1 MFKSLFS
8 KYITAFMV
16 VMVIGFAAVA
26 VVVSVVFVQYTVG
39 MKRDMIEMCSTLV
52 VNYVK
57 GECGVTDAHE
67 FERAVNKQFNE
78 IKDYCTGISPIK
90 NELIFMICDPEGHI
104 LINDGNTPYG
114 YILSDIPENRMEE
127 ISRTDELCEV
137 NLDGVFESRH
147 YSYSAPIRGSEGEFL
162 GAVIIATGSNSMTN
176 MTGVF
181 ARIIALTTL
190 WSMIIVL
197 VTVYFL
203 SQRISAP
210 LNDMN
215 RAAKSF
221 AQGKFDV
228 RVPVNGRDEVAE
240 LAVAFNDMAEKLT
253 TVEDMRR
260 GFLANISHDLR
271 TPMTTI
277 SGFIDAILDGAIPED
292 REEYYLQLIGKEIR
306 RLSRLVSLL
315 LDISRIEAG
324 DRKFTFAPFDVCE
337 VARQIL
343 ISNEQRLEQKGLDV
357 SFECDRDNMYV
368 MADKDAIHQILYN
381 ICDNAIK
388 FANDGGKYAIS
399 ITERD
404 KKVFVSVF
412 NEGRGISQ
420 EDLPYVFDR
429 FYKSDK
435 SRGLDKSG
443 VGLGLY
449 ICKTIISAHDQEIWA
464 ESEYGKNCRF
474 TFTLDPCDPPAV
486 RRRAEDQPAD
496 RRQADG

>member
-16 VMVIGFAAVA
+16 IMVIAFAAVA
-26 VVVSVVFVQYTVG
+26 VVVNIVFVQYTVG
-39 MKRDMIEMCSTLV
+39 TKRNMIEMCSTLV
-52 VNYVK
+52 VNYVE

-67 FERAVNKQFNE
+67 FERAVNKQFND
-78 IKDYCTGISPIK
+78 IRDYCTNISPIK
-90 NELIFMICDPEGHI
+90 NELIFLICDPEGHI
-104 LINDGNTPYG
+104 LISDGNTPDG
-114 YILSDIPENRMEE
+114 YILSDIPEVEMEE
-127 ISRTDELCEV
+127 ISHTESLIEV
-137 NLDGVFESRH
+137 DLDGVFENSH
-147 YSYSAPIRGSEGEFL
+147 YSYAAPINGSDGEFL
-162 GAVIIATGSNSMTN
+162 GAVIISTGSNSMTN
-176 MTGVF
+176 MSGVF

-197 VTVYFL
+197 VAVYFL

-210 LNDMN
+210 LQDMN
-215 RAAKSF
+215 RAAKRF

-253 TVEDMRR
+253 TVEEMRR

-292 REEYYLQLIGKEIR
+292 KEDYYLQLIGGEVR

-324 DRKFTFAPFDVCE
+324 DRKFTFAPFDICE
-337 VARQIL
+337 MARQIL
-343 ISNEQRLEQKGLDV
+343 ISNEQRLEAKKLDV
-357 SFECDRDNMYV
+357 EFECDEDNMYV

-388 FANDGGKYAIS
+388 FAYDGGKYVIS
-399 ITERD
+399 ITEKD
-404 KKVFVSVF
+404 KKIYVSVYD
-412 NEGRGISQ
+412 EGKGISP

-435 SRGLDKSG
+435 SRGLDKTG

-449 ICKTIISAHDQEIWA
+449 ICKTIVSAHDQEIWV
-464 ESEYGKNCRF
+464 ESEYGKDCRF
-474 TFTLDPCDPPAV
+474 TFTLAPCDPPKRGGA
-486 RRRAEDQPAD
+486 AQ
-496 RRQADG
+496 